1 MAQARADGEADGMQA
16 MEAIKSSVAQ
26 ANAAKIDEAQ
36 QRVMQFKD
44 KALQYFS
51 TKEAEVRVGWG

>member
-1 MAQARADGEADGMQA
+1 MQA